1 MKRCFCLFLAAMMI
15 AFFPLGVN
23 AVEQNVEIISFGDG
37 SYLKIELKTYGS
49 RSSGTVTGSRNS
61 TYYGTDGSVEWI
73 ATLTGKFSYTGS
85 TATCTSST
93 MNVSILESNWYTISK
108 TANRSGNT
116 ATGSVTM
123 GLKNAGLTVKK
134 VPVSLSIS
142 CDVNGNLS

>member
-73 ATLTGKFSYTGS
+73 AT
-85 TATCTSST
+85 
-93 MNVSILESNWYTISK
+93 
-108 TANRSGNT
+108 
-116 ATGSVTM
+116 
-123 GLKNAGLTVKK
+123 
-134 VPVSLSIS
+134 
-142 CDVNGNLS
+142 